1 MHVSPGARCWGQGA
15 GGRWRGSAAAAAADG
30 KDDHHP
36 QRPSKGCSSTG
47 VQFMKLTSIHEQLTI
62 AFKAGLLYLHVV
74 LNVGQ
79 TSMRET
85 ENISLRTLLSGVP
98 RERG

>member
-1 MHVSPGARCWGQGA
+1 MLAAGG

-36 QRPSKGCSSTG
+36 QRPSNGCSSTG
-47 VQFMKLTSIHEQLTI
+47 IQFMKLTSIHEQLTT
-62 AFKAGLLYLHVV
+62 AFKAGLLYLHMV

-79 TSMRET
+79 TSTRET
-85 ENISLRTLLSGVP
+85 ENISLGMLLSGVP